1 MASFHHFSAR
11 ISTLALLAG
20 GLVFMTAPASAGF
33 EWTPPLK
40 TVVPEGQGGALMPEM
55 PAVPRDSVETITLQG
70 DAAMMAAPVPVPAPE
85 ASAPVRVRPP
95 LMVSGQPAMAPM
107 QNEPV
112 PQGVAV
118 AAPVEQA
125 TLTMSSQYAD
135 AVGFGSDIP
144 LALALRQIVP
154 PDYAYAFDPAVDQG
168 ARITWN
174 GGKPWDLVLN
184 DALQPHGFAA
194 VVTDKTVRVMPQSLV
209 DLPSPMLTA
218 PGNEIAAMPVVAE
231 KEPVREVYVRRNSS
245 GEPMTQTRAPGTTLE
260 ALPEEQSS
268 FWSHFGLKSAKRT
281 TTVRNTAVVSG
292 QTAPEALPP
301 SLPIAPAN
309 EPLVAEMHDAPVN
322 APLSLTTPPDAPVVQ
337 DVTAVDP
344 YVKNFWQAEQGDSL
358 RNVLQTWAD
367 EAGVQLFWVPMTD
380 YRLVNSVRMEGSF
393 TDAVTQV
400 LSAYG
405 ENGPRPVGRLHP
417 NLPAG
422 PAVLIIEPSAANS

>member
-1 MASFHHFSAR
+1 MATFHHFSAR
-11 ISTLALLAG
+11 ISGLALLAG
-20 GLVFMTAPASAGF
+20 SLVFMTAPASAGF

-40 TVVPEGQGGALMPEM
+40 TVVPEGQGGGLMPEM

-70 DAAMMAAPVPVPAPE
+70 DAAMMTAPVPAPD

-95 LMVSGQPAMAPM
+95 LMVSEQPAMAI
-107 QNEPV
+107 QGEPA
-112 PQGVAV
+112 PQAVAV

-125 TLTMSSQYAD
+125 SLTMPSQYAD

-154 PDYAYAFDPAVDQG
+154 PEYAYAFDPAVDQG

-174 GGKPWDLVLN
+174 GGKPWDSVLN
-184 DALQPHGFAA
+184 DALSQHGLAA

-209 DLPSPMLTA
+209 DLPSPMLTV
-218 PGNEIAAMPVVAE
+218 PGNEIAAMPVVTE

-245 GEPMTQTRAPGTTLE
+245 GEPMAQARAPGTTLE

-292 QTAPEALPP
+292 QSAPDTLPP
-301 SLPIAPAN
+301 SLPIATGDA
-309 EPLVAEMHDAPVN
+309 PLVAEMHDAPVN

-337 DVTAVDP
+337 DVTANP
-344 YVKNFWQAEQGDSL
+344 YEKNFWQAEQGDSL

-380 YRLVNSVRMEGSF
+380 YRLVNSVRLDGSF